1 MPDLLTTLAERNAR
15 YAAQAH
21 PAQAT
26 MMPSLKTI
34 VIGCADPRVDP
45 AHVLGLGP
53 GEALIIRNVGGRVT
67 PSTLQTMATLRAVAQ
82 AEGGAPGP
90 GWNLVL
96 LQHTDCGI
104 TRLAA
109 DPELLAALFG
119 IDRYQVP
126 AKTIGDPRA
135 AVAGDI
141 AALRANPML
150 PGELVVSGLVFDVVT
165 GLVDQV
171 VAPAP
176 LRGEQVA
183 S

>member
-1 MPDLLTTLAERNAR
+1 MC
-15 YAAQAH
+15 
-21 PAQAT
+21 
-26 MMPSLKTI
+26 S
-34 VIGCADPRVDP
+34 GW
-45 AHVLGLGP
+45 
-53 GEALIIRNVGGRVT
+53 T
-67 PSTLQTMATLRAVAQ
+67 P
-82 AEGGAPGP
+82 
-90 GWNLVL
+90 
-96 LQHTDCGI
+96 

-109 DPELLAALFG
+109 QPELLAALFG
-119 IDRYQVP
+119 IDRHQVP
-126 AKTIGDPRA
+126 AKTVDDPRA

-150 PGELVVSGLVFDVVT
+150 PGEFVVSGLVFDVAT